1 MLLVDRAH
9 QCCRWWKDL
18 VDEDENSLLGC
29 ELDTL
34 PYHVHEL
41 SHSKI
46 LNIGVELDLCWC
58 YKTRKLT
65 HRRHK
70 ILLLVNS
77 RNIRPICLLANYL
90 EKEQSATRVR

>member
-9 QCCRWWKDL
+9 QCSRWWKDL
-18 VDEDENSLLGC
+18 VDEDEDGFLGC

-34 PYHVHEL
+34 PDHVHEL

-46 LNIGVELDLCWC
+46 LNVDKELELWWC
-58 YKTRKLT
+58 CETKDLT

-70 ILLLVNS
+70 ILLLVNG
-77 RNIRPICLLANYL
+77 RNICPICLLADYL
-90 EKEQSATRVR
+90 EQSATMVR